1 MRKDFTVRGLIYIT
15 EMGLKKT
22 DLRVQ
27 ITKDSIGS
35 TISIDN
41 GQIMFQVPLEQIEA
55 ALKEE

>member
-15 EMGLKKT
+15 GMGLKKT
-22 DLRVQ
+22 DFRVQ

-41 GQIMFQVPLEQIEA
+41 GQIMFTMPLKPIEA
-55 ALKEE
+55 ALINA